1 MVITWEEYNMDQEQ
15 IKAIPICIIGAGG
28 IVADAHLP
36 AYKIA
41 GYTVKGIV
49 NRNKQKA
56 VKLAEKFGIGKVYDS
71 LEEMVADNGTDAVY
85 DFALPASEIIPVLK
99 ALPEKAT
106 VLIQKPYG
114 ESMDEAKAIH
124 ILAHGKQMLAGVNFQ
139 MRFAPYIKE
148 ARKMIADGGLGIIT
162 DVEVYVNVHTPWN
175 LWDFLFEKERMEIN
189 YHSIH
194 YVDLVRS
201 FLGDPG
207 KVLARTFKHPEAAQL
222 ASVRSNIIMDYGD
235 MVRAVIH
242 TNHNHNYSYQKQ
254 ESYVKIEGTKGAV
267 KITFGGLINYP
278 YGTDDKF
285 EYISLEDGSNVQWRT
300 KAISGTWFPHAFIG
314 TMEQML
320 LAKAGIIARPE
331 NSIDD
336 ALMTMACVEAAYAS
350 NERDGVL
357 INDFL

>member
-1 MVITWEEYNMDQEQ
+1 MDYEQ

-41 GYTVKGIV
+41 GYTIKGIV

-56 VKLAEKFGIGKVYDS
+56 IRLAEKFGIAKVYDS
-71 LEEMVADNGTDAVY
+71 LEEMVADNGTHAVY
-85 DFALPASEIIPVLK
+85 DFALPASEIISVLK
-99 ALPEKAT
+99 VLPQKAT

-114 ESMDEAKAIH
+114 ESMGEAKAIH
-124 ILAHGKQMLAGVNFQ
+124 SLAHNKQMLAGVNFQ
-139 MRFAPYIKE
+139 MRFAPYIME
-148 ARKMIADGGLGIIT
+148 ARKMIADGELGIVT

-175 LWDFLFEKERMEIN
+175 LWDFLFVKDRMEIN

-201 FLGDPG
+201 FLGNPK
-207 KVLARTFKHPEAAQL
+207 KVLARTFKHPEATQL
-222 ASVRSNIIMDYGD
+222 SSVKSNIIMDYGD
-235 MVRAVIH
+235 LVRAVIH
-242 TNHNHNYSYQKQ
+242 TNHNHNYSHHTQ

-267 KITFGGLINYP
+267 KMTFGALINYP
-278 YGTDDKF
+278 HGTDDTF
-285 EYISLEDGSNVQWRT
+285 GYIILKEGGNAQWHT
-300 KAISGTWFPHAFIG
+300 KDISGTWFPHAFIG

-320 LAKAGIIARPE
+320 LAKAGIITTPE

-336 ALMTMACVEAAYAS
+336 ALITMACVEAAYAS